1 MTSAPPAP
9 ADSGVDVGSGLSAD
23 LVLEGG
29 GVLGIAHVGALEV
42 LDAAGYG
49 FQRVA
54 GTSVGALVGALVAAG
69 MPVPRMT
76 ELIRDLDFRRF
87 TDKSLVDRIPVA
99 GPLASIALE
108 NGVYEGDE
116 VRDWVAQQLAELGVE
131 TFGDLR
137 RDDPGDAWLPVE
149 RRYRLVVTAAD
160 LTRGELVRF
169 PWDYQRVYGLDP
181 DEQSVADAVRASTSI
196 PFFYEPATITAADGT
211 RSTLVDGGVL
221 ANFPIDL
228 LDRTDG
234 ERPRWPTF
242 GVKLLPRLPVDAE
255 RLVPGLGLL
264 ARGPVQLLSDL
275 VMTTIVGRDQAYLDL
290 PWVRVRTMQVDTG
303 NVSPVDFGVDD
314 AEKDLL
320 LAAGRAAAEDLL
332 GRWDWDGYVDTYR
345 S

>member
-1 MTSAPPAP
+1 MTPPAAGP
-9 ADSGVDVGSGLSAD
+9 AAERAADLSAD

-29 GVLGIAHVGALEV
+29 GVLGIAHVGALGV
-42 LDAAGYG
+42 LDEAGYR

-69 MPVPRMT
+69 MPVGRMT
-76 ELIRDLDFRRF
+76 ELIRELDFRRF
-87 TDKSLVDRIPVA
+87 TDTSLVDRIPIA
-99 GPLASIALE
+99 GPLASIAFE

-116 VRDWVAQQLAELGVE
+116 VRDWVAERLAELGVV

-169 PWDYQRVYGLDP
+169 PWDYQRIYGLDP
-181 DEQSVADAVRASTSI
+181 DQQSVADAVRASSSI
-196 PFFYEPATITAADGT
+196 PFFFEPATITAADGAT
-211 RSTLVDGGVL
+211 STLVDGGVL

-242 GVKLLPRLPVDAE
+242 GVKLLPRLPVDADQ
-255 RLVPGLGLL
+255 LLPGLGLL
-264 ARGPVQLLSDL
+264 AHGPVRLLSDL
-275 VMTTIVGRDQAYLDL
+275 VMTTIVGRDQAYLEL
-290 PWVRVRTMQVDTG
+290 PWVAVRTMRVGTG
-303 NVSPVDFGVDD
+303 GVSPVDFGVDD
-314 AEKDLL
+314 AKKEQL
-320 LAAGRAAAEDLL
+320 LAAGRAAARELL
-332 GRWDWDGYVDTYR
+332 GRWDWEDYVDTYR

>member
-1 MTSAPPAP
+1 MTATTQ
-9 ADSGVDVGSGLSAD
+9 GLGDRNAD

-29 GVLGIAHVGALEV
+29 GVLGIAHVGALGV

-69 MPVPRMT
+69 MPVAEMT
-76 ELIRDLDFRRF
+76 EVIGSLDFRRF
-87 TDKSLVDRIPVA
+87 TDRSLVDRIPIA
-99 GPLASIALE
+99 GPLASIAFE

-116 VRDWVAQQLAELGVE
+116 VRDWVAERLAALGVR

-137 RDDPGDAWLPVE
+137 RDDPGDEWLPVE
-149 RRYRLVVTAAD
+149 RRYKLVVTAAD

-169 PWDYQRVYGLDP
+169 PWDYQRLYGLDP
-181 DEQSVADAVRASTSI
+181 DEQSVAEAVRASTSI
-196 PFFYEPATITAADGT
+196 PFFYEPASITAADGT

-234 ERPRWPTF
+234 LRPRWPTF
-242 GVKLLPRLPVDAE
+242 GVKLLPRLPVDADQ
-255 RLVPGLGLL
+255 LLPGLGLL
-264 ARGPVQLLSDL
+264 AHGPLKLLTDL

-290 PWVRVRTMQVDTG
+290 PWVHARTMQVDTG
-303 NVSPVDFGVDD
+303 DVSPVDFGVPDE
-314 AEKDLL
+314 AKQEL
-320 LAAGRAAAEDLL
+320 LAAGRTAAEELL
-332 GRWDWDGYVDTYR
+332 GRWDWQTYVTTFR
-345 S
+345 T